1 MDEKDKELIHILQQ
15 DGRKSL
21 TDIGKELGM
30 SHVAIGKRLNKLR
43 EEETVEISAGV
54 KAESLDIKIVFMG
67 LETRNMEIA
76 DGIAEKYGDCPRLLM
91 LAPVT
96 GRYNLF
102 AVMIAEDTWSME
114 SMVGTC
120 SMATEEGIRNTE
132 TWLGNAP
139 IMPEYLP
146 IDLAPDL
153 GDGEKSP
160 CGRHCSECK
169 RYRIERCVGCPKT
182 SAYKGNLWIQSR
194 SKE

>member
-1 MDEKDKELIHILQQ
+1 MDDKDRELIHILQQ

-43 EEETVEISAGV
+43 EEDSVQISAGV
-54 KAESLDIKIVFMG
+54 RAESLDIKIVFMG
-67 LETRNMEIA
+67 LETRNMEVA

-139 IMPEYLP
+139 IVPEYLS
-146 IDLAPDL
+146 IDLAPNRDN
-153 GDGEKSP
+153 GERSP
-160 CGRHCSECK
+160 CGRHCPECK
-169 RYRIERCVGCPKT
+169 RYKIERCVGCPKT
-182 SAYKGNLWIQSR
+182 PAYKGNLWIQSKN
-194 SKE
+194 KE